1 MDQSGGLVPGSRIKS
16 PAKSTTVV
24 TPPNAA
30 ARVAASGGCDRSSGR
45 PPQYCGTG
53 MAMWA
58 CGSMP
63 PGRTILPSASMTRA
77 ASPGSEPGD
86 ATATILPSRIPTSP
100 GAASCA
106 VTTRPRRITRSSI
119 GRDEV
124 LGTEAGGAHPA
135 GLGDVEHH
143 VVRAAVLHLDV
154 VLVLALAHAERFVDV
169 VARLGPGGGE
179 PLGDRLEVV
188 HLEPDVMDA
197 GEALAPLGPGHGVV
211 LELED
216 GQIEIAVAQVVP
228 AGVRVVDPPDLL
240 HAEHVDVEL
249 RGLVG
254 VLGGHRNVLDLGHGI
269 LHGSGVYRCPVVVRT
284 AVRVNRHR
292 DSCREHM
299 ICPLPRAS
307 EMSAFAG
314 RRATAIVNQGGDDGA
329 RRGRPGAGHE
339 DPRGHHASVGWSH
352 HLVAGGRYPGPRS
365 AQRAALA
372 RPLRSRGARRAL

>member
-63 PGRTILPSASMTRA
+63 PGRTILPS
-77 ASPGSEPGD
+77 
-86 ATATILPSRIPTSP
+86 RIPTSP
-100 GAASCA
+100 SAASCA
-106 VTTRPRRITRSSI
+106 VTTRPQRITRSSI

-143 VVRAAVLHLDV
+143 IVRAAVLHLDV

-216 GQIEIAVAQVVP
+216 GQVEIA
-228 AGVRVVDPPDLL
+228 
-240 HAEHVDVEL
+240 
-249 RGLVG
+249 
-254 VLGGHRNVLDLGHGI
+254 
-269 LHGSGVYRCPVVVRT
+269 
-284 AVRVNRHR
+284 
-292 DSCREHM
+292 
-299 ICPLPRAS
+299 
-307 EMSAFAG
+307 
-314 RRATAIVNQGGDDGA
+314 
-329 RRGRPGAGHE
+329 
-339 DPRGHHASVGWSH
+339 
-352 HLVAGGRYPGPRS
+352 
-365 AQRAALA
+365 
-372 RPLRSRGARRAL
+372 

>member
-1 MDQSGGLVPGSRIKS
+1 MDQSGGLVPGSRIRS

-58 CGSMP
+58 CGSIP

-100 GAASCA
+100 GAAPCG
-106 VTTRPRRITRSSI
+106 VRTRPRRITRSSI

-154 VLVLALAHAERFVDV
+154 GLVLALTHAERFVDV
-169 VARLGPGGGE
+169 VARLGRGGGE
-179 PLGDRLEVV
+179 PLRAVLEVPHV
-188 HLEPDVMDA
+188 GAEDLDA
-197 GEALAPLGPGHGVV
+197 CEGGAPSGPG
-211 LELED
+211 
-216 GQIEIAVAQVVP
+216 P
-228 AGVRVVDPPDLL
+228 
-240 HAEHVDVEL
+240 
-249 RGLVG
+249 
-254 VLGGHRNVLDLGHGI
+254 
-269 LHGSGVYRCPVVVRT
+269 
-284 AVRVNRHR
+284 
-292 DSCREHM
+292 
-299 ICPLPRAS
+299 
-307 EMSAFAG
+307 
-314 RRATAIVNQGGDDGA
+314 
-329 RRGRPGAGHE
+329 
-339 DPRGHHASVGWSH
+339 
-352 HLVAGGRYPGPRS
+352 
-365 AQRAALA
+365 
-372 RPLRSRGARRAL
+372 

>member
-1 MDQSGGLVPGSRIKS
+1 MDQSGGLVPGSRIRS

-58 CGSMP
+58 CGSIP

-169 VARLGPGGGE
+169 VARLGPGGGK

-216 GQIEIAVAQVVP
+216 GQVEIAVAQVVP
-228 AGVRVVDPPDLL
+228 AGVRVLDPPDLL

-269 LHGSGVYRCPVVVRT
+269 LHGSGVYRCPVVDPPGVQ
-284 AVRVNRHR
+284 VNWHRVVSSATHEDHSHRNDRAQPADADLASDADARWPGPHQHRHAAGPRR
-292 DSCREHM
+292 DRRRPHGMGRSLRPPH
-299 ICPLPRAS
+299 LPR
-307 EMSAFAG
+307 
-314 RRATAIVNQGGDDGA
+314 
-329 RRGRPGAGHE
+329 
-339 DPRGHHASVGWSH
+339 DP
-352 HLVAGGRYPGPRS
+352 
-365 AQRAALA
+365 
-372 RPLRSRGARRAL
+372 

>member
-1 MDQSGGLVPGSRIKS
+1 MDQSGGLVPGSRIRS

-58 CGSMP
+58 CGSIP

-169 VARLGPGGGE
+169 VARLGPGGGK

-216 GQIEIAVAQVVP
+216 GQVEIAVAQVVP
-228 AGVRVVDPPDLL
+228 AGVRVLDPPDLL
-240 HAEHVDVEL
+240 HAEHVDVERSEEHTSEL
-249 RGLVG
+249 QSPMYLVCR
-254 VLGGHRNVLDLGHGI
+254 LLLEKKKDD
-269 LHGSGVYRCPVVVRT
+269 RC
-284 AVRVNRHR
+284 
-292 DSCREHM
+292 
-299 ICPLPRAS
+299 
-307 EMSAFAG
+307 
-314 RRATAIVNQGGDDGA
+314 
-329 RRGRPGAGHE
+329 
-339 DPRGHHASVGWSH
+339 
-352 HLVAGGRYPGPRS
+352 
-365 AQRAALA
+365 
-372 RPLRSRGARRAL
+372 